1 MISWCLGFSLIS
13 RAGSLFA
20 LRGLGHFRNYQITLN
35 ISKLVGKM
43 RPFGTRLLRSQVLQS
58 FVRCSG
64 TYFPVRCASTYRKHL
79 VLSGKPQWAF
89 NIRTYSSTTD
99 GHEVPQEIDSMSIN
113 EYHHF
118 ADEFM
123 EGLLDQLELLGEEYP
138 QIDVEYSQGVMT
150 LEIEPL
156 GTYVI
161 NKQPPNKQIWIS
173 SPESGPDRFDK
184 IGGEWVSLRTGEN
197 LATLLGREVGETLG
211 EVVQFES

>member
-1 MISWCLGFSLIS
+1 
-13 RAGSLFA
+13 
-20 LRGLGHFRNYQITLN
+20 
-35 ISKLVGKM
+35 
-43 RPFGTRLLRSQVLQS
+43 
-58 FVRCSG
+58 
-64 TYFPVRCASTYRKHL
+64 
-79 VLSGKPQWAF
+79 
-89 NIRTYSSTTD
+89 
-99 GHEVPQEIDSMSIN
+99 MSIN

-184 IGGEWVSLRTGEN
+184 IGGEWISLRTGEN